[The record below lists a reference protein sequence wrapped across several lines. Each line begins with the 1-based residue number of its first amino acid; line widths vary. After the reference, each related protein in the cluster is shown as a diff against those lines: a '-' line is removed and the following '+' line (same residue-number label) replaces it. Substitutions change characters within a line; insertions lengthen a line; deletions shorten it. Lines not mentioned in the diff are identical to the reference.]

1 MFSVFNRNSW
11 LWPMRIRVGDQLTP
25 SMDLSGVDVSMDGRG
40 WWMDDERLW
49 RSVKRK
55 AIYVQDY
62 GMA

>member
-1 MFSVFNRNSW
+1 
-11 LWPMRIRVGDQLTP
+11 
-25 SMDLSGVDVSMDGRG
+25 LSGVDVSMDGRG